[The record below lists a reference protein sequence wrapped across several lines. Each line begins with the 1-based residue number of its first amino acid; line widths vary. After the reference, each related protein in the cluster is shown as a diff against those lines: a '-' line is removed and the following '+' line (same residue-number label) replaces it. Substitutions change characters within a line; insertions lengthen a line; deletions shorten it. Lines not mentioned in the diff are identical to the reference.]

1 MRAGLC
7 HKGVI
12 PAAPENPGPEG
23 TCLRGFCMVVATRTP
38 HEAAVPT
45 LFRFLFVVAVLAGL
59 GFGAMIA
66 LAYLV
71 EPEPREITVPIPSNR
86 IPSSS

>member
-1 MRAGLC
+1 MICLSGEGLPFADLC
-7 HKGVI
+7 GK
-12 PAAPENPGPEG
+12 E
-23 TCLRGFCMVVATRTP
+23 RTRRQGI
-38 HEAAVPT
+38 AVPT

>member
-1 MRAGLC
+1 M
-7 HKGVI
+7 
-12 PAAPENPGPEG
+12 
-23 TCLRGFCMVVATRTP
+23 
-38 HEAAVPT
+38 PT
-45 LFRFLFVVAVLAGL
+45 LFRFFFVIAVLAGL

-71 EPEPREITVPIPSNR
+71 EPEAREITVPIPSNR